1 MHGVIRRYRVRLGT
15 VEQAAHY
22 AEKGFLPI
30 VRDIPGFVSCHLLD
44 AGNDILTCMAL
55 FETEQGA
62 EAAVRASRDWFRD
75 EWSSFRPVPPEV
87 TIGEVLAR
95 ATADR
100 RAADRRQ
107 LALVG
112 AATWSGPERF
122 EGGGVAL
129 VRVLGLEHVETQ
141 LIRGGA
147 GNLGRGE
154 PEGGLRVDEAANEPG
169 AGDPVHMHAAPGHP
183 GPAVDGARGTG
194 GGGSGPGGLVPLA
207 HSIQRRL
214 RRAATRRAEVIERH
228 DLRQPALE
236 PRHLA

>member
-112 AATWSGPERF
+112 AATWSGPERRAN
-122 EGGGVAL
+122 GDR
-129 VRVLGLEHVETQ
+129 RV
-141 LIRGGA
+141 
-147 GNLGRGE
+147 
-154 PEGGLRVDEAANEPG
+154 EAPSWA
-169 AGDPVHMHAAPGHP
+169 
-183 GPAVDGARGTG
+183 
-194 GGGSGPGGLVPLA
+194 
-207 HSIQRRL
+207 
-214 RRAATRRAEVIERH
+214 AATV
-228 DLRQPALE
+228 
-236 PRHLA
+236 